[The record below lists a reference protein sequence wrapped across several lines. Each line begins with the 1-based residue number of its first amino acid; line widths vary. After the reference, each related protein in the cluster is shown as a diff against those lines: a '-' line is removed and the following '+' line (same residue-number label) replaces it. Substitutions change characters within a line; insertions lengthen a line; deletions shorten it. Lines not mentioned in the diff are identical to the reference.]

1 MSFTPKSREE
11 AEPLNG
17 SMASN
22 MEEVIKLGKQMEK
35 LRSSGELKLRNRV
48 SDPAQYEEEA

>member
-1 MSFTPKSREE
+1 MPSKSHRREE

-35 LRSSGELKLRNRV
+35 LRSSGELKIHNRV

>member
-1 MSFTPKSREE
+1 MSSKRPIQEE

-22 MEEVIKLGKQMEK
+22 MEEVIILGKQMEK
-35 LRSSGELKLRNRV
+35 LRSSGELKIHNRV

>member
-1 MSFTPKSREE
+1 MSSKPHRREE

-22 MEEVIKLGKQMEK
+22 MEEVIKLGKQMDK
-35 LRSSGELKLRNRV
+35 LRSSGELKIHNRV

>member
-35 LRSSGELKLRNRV
+35 LRSSGELKLNNRV

>member
-1 MSFTPKSREE
+1 MPSKPELREE
-11 AEPLNG
+11 EPLNG

-35 LRSSGELKLRNRV
+35 LRSSGELKNHNRV
-48 SDPAQYEEEA
+48 SDPAQYEENS

>member
-1 MSFTPKSREE
+1 MSSKPQRQEE

-35 LRSSGELKLRNRV
+35 LRSSGELKLHNRV

>member
-35 LRSSGELKLRNRV
+35 LRSSGELKLHNRV

>member
-1 MSFTPKSREE
+1 MSFEPKPRVE

-35 LRSSGELKLRNRV
+35 LRSSGELKLNNRV

>member
-1 MSFTPKSREE
+1 MSSKSLPRKE
-11 AEPLNG
+11 AEPFNG

-35 LRSSGELKLRNRV
+35 MRSSGELKKHNRV
-48 SDPAQYEEEA
+48 QDPAQYEEE

>member
-22 MEEVIKLGKQMEK
+22 LEEVIKLGKQMEK
-35 LRSSGELKLRNRV
+35 LRSSGELKLNNRV

>member
-1 MSFTPKSREE
+1 MSSKPNRPEE
-11 AEPLNG
+11 AGPLNG

-35 LRSSGELKLRNRV
+35 LRSSGELKIHNRV

>member
-1 MSFTPKSREE
+1 MSVEPKPRIE
-11 AEPLNG
+11 AQPLNG

-35 LRSSGELKLRNRV
+35 LRSSGELKLHNRV
-48 SDPAQYEEEA
+48 SDPAQYEEEV

>member
-1 MSFTPKSREE
+1 MPSKPHRREE

-35 LRSSGELKLRNRV
+35 LRSSGELKIHNRV